1 MPILEKLIEWSKT
14 IPAWQSDA
22 MRRIFKSQLTDND
35 ENVILEFL
43 KSAHGLKSELSV
55 KPILFAPESKKTIL
69 PEDSS
74 FSLDRIHSL
83 KNINK
88 IKDGE
93 YIDFHPAGITVIYG
107 DNASGKSGYG
117 RIFKRACRARHSG
130 DRILSN
136 LFNSEFSFD
145 LTAEASFDIK
155 AGDKTRTINWN
166 EDDLSDSALSRIAIF
181 DKECARVQVSEE
193 NEIDFLPYAADVLIN
208 LAKLC
213 DKLKNIIQSELLSL
227 PTLPFQ
233 LDEFYTEGEVYK
245 FVKTLDANTKKEHLE
260 KLTELTDI
268 EKKQYKNLR
277 QVISE
282 RDANDPKKLSVK
294 HARRSKRWA
303 SFKQILIS
311 LRTKFSDA
319 EFMRIKKLYSDT
331 ATANKAAEL
340 LSKQDFSDEHLPGIG
355 SGEWRIMFEAA
366 RKYAEEFAYPDT
378 KFEDTFNIRC
388 VLCQQEL
395 SPNASD
401 RMKRFNDFIQSDVES
416 KAKKLR
422 SNLAKDKEVLKEVT
436 LEPLKGQDEFKEDF
450 ELNHQSLSNQ
460 INLFLDAVKV
470 RLKILNNGL
479 LTGAWKK
486 INDIP
491 DITDSLEKLE
501 QIKVK
506 EDEIASAYKKQE
518 LTHEQKKEAK
528 DYKSLKERILLHK
541 HKSAILAF
549 INSLKVKKRLD
560 SCKKALNTSNISRKQ
575 NELLKEAVTDEL
587 FKSLTNELN
596 SLGVQAIKPKL
607 KRITQKGVVSHK
619 IILEGM
625 AAPETDLA
633 GVLSEGEGLVV
644 AIASFLAELKLAP
657 KFSVVVFD
665 DPVCSLDHHWREK
678 VAKRLI
684 ELSKER
690 QVIIFTHDIMF
701 LYELEFQAK
710 QLSISDKFMLHAMES
725 RGEYSG
731 VILPDDELPF
741 DTLPV
746 KKRVGRLRD
755 KCQEARGIFN
765 ETNSP
770 TEKYRETVKSVYSSL
785 RSAWERAV
793 EELLFGNVVV
803 RFRKSIN
810 TNELKNVS
818 PDITRGDCQ
827 LIFDEMTRCS
837 NVTDAHDSPGA
848 SRGAVPTPDELS
860 DDIERLEEF
869 RKTIDQR
876 RREKAINIPVSG

>member
-14 IPAWQSDA
+14 LPAWQSDA
-22 MRRIFKSQLTDND
+22 MRRIFKGALSDND
-35 ENVILEFL
+35 ENEILEFL

-55 KPILFAPESKKTIL
+55 KPILFAPESKKPVL

-74 FSLDRIHSL
+74 FSLDKIHSL
-83 KNINK
+83 KNVNR

-93 YIDFHPAGITVIYG
+93 FINFHPAGITVIYG

-117 RIFKRACRARHSG
+117 RVFKRACRARHSG

-136 LFNSEFSFD
+136 LFDSKFSFD

-155 AGDKTRTINWN
+155 AGGQTRTINWK
-166 EDDLSDSALSRIAIF
+166 EDDLQNSDLSRIAIF
-181 DKECARVQVSEE
+181 DKECARVHVSED

-213 DKLKNIIQSELLSL
+213 DKLKIKIQNVMLSL

-233 LDEFYTEGEVYK
+233 LDDYSAEGEAYK
-245 FVKTLDANTKKEHLE
+245 FVRSLNANTKKEYLE
-260 KLTELTDI
+260 KLTELTDK

-294 HARRSKRWA
+294 HSRRSQRWA
-303 SFKQILIS
+303 SFKQHLIS
-311 LRTKFSDA
+311 LRAKLSDV
-319 EFMRIKKLYSDT
+319 EFTRIKKLFDD
-331 ATANKAAEL
+331 AVIANKAVEL
-340 LSKQDFSDEHLPGIG
+340 LSKQDFSDEHLPGVG
-355 SGEWRIMFEAA
+355 SGEWRLMFEAA

-378 KFEDTFNIRC
+378 NFEDTFNIRC

-395 SPNASD
+395 TPNASD

-422 SNLAKDKEVLKEVT
+422 SNLAKDKKALEETT
-436 LEPLKGQDEFKEDF
+436 LEPLKGQDDFKEDF
-450 ELNHQSLSNQ
+450 EANHQELSKQ
-460 INLFLDAVKV
+460 IYSFLDAAKT
-470 RLKILNNGL
+470 RHDILEKGL
-479 LTGAWKK
+479 STGVWIE
-486 INDIP
+486 INEIP
-491 DITDSLEKLE
+491 DITDSLKKLE
-501 QIKVK
+501 QIKTK
-506 EDEIASAYKKQE
+506 EDEIATAYEKQE
-518 LTHEQKKEAK
+518 LTDEQKKEAK
-528 DYKSLKERILLHK
+528 DYQSLKERLLLHK
-541 HKSAILAF
+541 HKSAILVF
-549 INSLKVKKRLD
+549 INGLEVKKRLEA
-560 SCKKALNTSNISRKQ
+560 CKKALNTTHISRKQ

-587 FKSLTNELN
+587 FKSLKNELN
-596 SLGVQAIKPKL
+596 SLGVQTIKPKL
-607 KRITQKGVVSHK
+607 KRVTQKGVVSHR
-619 IILEGM
+619 ITLEGM
-625 AAPETDLA
+625 SVPEMDLS

-657 KFSVVVFD
+657 KFSVVIFD
-665 DPVCSLDHHWREK
+665 DPVCSLDHHWRER

-690 QVIIFTHDIMF
+690 QVIIFTHDILF
-701 LYELEFQAK
+701 LYELDFQAK
-710 QLSISDKFMLHAMES
+710 RLNISDKFMLHAMES
-725 RGEYSG
+725 RGDHAG
-731 VILPDDELPF
+731 IILPDDELPF

-746 KKRVGRLRD
+746 KKRVGRLRK

-765 ETNSP
+765 ETDSQ

-810 TNELKNVS
+810 TLELKNVAT
-818 PDITRGDCQ
+818 DITREDCQ
-827 LIFDEMTRCS
+827 LIYDEMTRCS

-848 SRGAVPTPDELS
+848 SRSAVSTPDELS
-860 DDIERLEEF
+860 DDIERLEDF

-876 RREKAINIPVSG
+876 RRETATNVPVGG